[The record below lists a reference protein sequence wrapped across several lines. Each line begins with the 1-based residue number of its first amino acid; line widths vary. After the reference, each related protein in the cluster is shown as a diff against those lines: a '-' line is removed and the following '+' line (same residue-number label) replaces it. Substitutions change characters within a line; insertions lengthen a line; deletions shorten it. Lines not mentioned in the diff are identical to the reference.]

1 MTILKYIRNLFS
13 ANGNVDAHSPISKE
27 DKRKFTARFNDV
39 GQFTYTDDGCI
50 VQLNT
55 EQEEIKWADIERLVA
70 YKRDFYTSD
79 EICLDIVFNNCQI
92 TISEETPGWYQFVE
106 RIKLVYPEISQNWDT
121 EIVHPPFATN
131 LTVLYQR
138 KDRIMAS

>member
-13 ANGNVDAHSPISKE
+13 ANGNVDAHSPISEE
-27 DKRKFTARFNDV
+27 DKRKFSARFNDV
-39 GQFTYTDDGCI
+39 RQFAYTDDGCI
-50 VQLNT
+50 VQLKT
-55 EQEEIKWADIERLVA
+55 EEQKIKWAHIERLVA

-138 KDRIMAS
+138 KDRVMAY